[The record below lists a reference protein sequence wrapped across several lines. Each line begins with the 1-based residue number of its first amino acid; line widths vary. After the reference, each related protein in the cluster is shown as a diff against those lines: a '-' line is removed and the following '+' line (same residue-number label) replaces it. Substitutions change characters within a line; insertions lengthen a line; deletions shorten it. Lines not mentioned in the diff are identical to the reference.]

1 KEQTKY
7 FYMKQHLV
15 KIKSIKHV
23 THDVLQI
30 VTERPQKY
38 NFNPGQA
45 TEIAINK
52 DGWSDEKRPFTF
64 TSLPEND
71 FLEFIIKTYPAH
83 KGVTNEMKQLDKN
96 DELILH
102 DVFGA
107 IEYKGEGVFIAGGAG
122 VTPFICI
129 FRYLQ
134 SKNETGGNKLIFA
147 NKTKDDIILALEFKK
162 LLGENFINILSD
174 EIADGYAHGQID
186 EGFLKESI
194 AGFDKQYYICGPP
207 PMMDTIQKQLTN
219 LGIDKKA
226 ITIEEI

>member
-1 KEQTKY
+1 
-7 FYMKQHLV
+7 MKQHFV

-38 NFNPGQA
+38 NFTPGQA

-52 DGWSDEKRPFTF
+52 AGWADEKRPFSF

-71 FLEFIIKTYPAH
+71 FLEFTIKTYPAH
-83 KGVTNEMKQLDKN
+83 KGVTNELLKLTIN

-107 IEYKGEGVFIAGGAG
+107 IEYNGEGLFIAGGAG
-122 VTPFICI
+122 VTPYICI

-134 SKNETGGNKLIFA
+134 SKNEIVGNTLIFA
-147 NKTKDDIILALEFKK
+147 NKVKEDIILKTEFEK

-174 EIADGYAHGQID
+174 EVSDRYAHGLID
-186 EGFLKESI
+186 EDFLKANI
-194 AGFDKQYYICGPP
+194 TGFAQQFYLCGPP
-207 PMMDTIQKQLTN
+207 PMMDAVKKQLAN
-219 LGIDKKA
+219 LGVSEKA
-226 ITIEEI
+226 ITTEKI